1 MHTFA
6 ALDHDLHDI
15 GELDH
20 HERIGETRAQLL
32 AHIAA
37 GIESLRS
44 AADTLDRLC
53 SNTVYDADFIDGRD
67 GRDGRDV
74 AAILD
79 ETIRNA
85 RATYAL
91 VHAVIDHGVPR

>member
-6 ALDHDLHDI
+6 ALDHDVHDI

-20 HERIGETRAQLL
+20 LERIGETRGQLL

-37 GIESLRS
+37 GIGSLQS

-67 GRDGRDV
+67 GRDV
-74 AAILD
+74 AAFLD

-85 RATYAL
+85 RATYAV
-91 VHAVIDHGVPR
+91 VHAVIDKEVPR

>member
-1 MHTFA
+1 MNTFA

-20 HERIGETRAQLL
+20 LERIGETRAQLL

-37 GIESLRS
+37 GIESLQS

-67 GRDGRDV
+67 GRDV
-74 AAILD
+74 AAFLD

-85 RATYAL
+85 RATYAV

>member
-1 MHTFA
+1 MHTYP
-6 ALDHDLHDI
+6 ALDHDLHEL

-20 HERIGETRAQLL
+20 LERIGETRGQLL

-37 GIESLRS
+37 GIQSLQS

-67 GRDGRDV
+67 GRDV
-74 AAILD
+74 AAFLD

-85 RATYAL
+85 RATYAV
-91 VHAVIDHGVPR
+91 VHAVIDKEVPR

>member
-6 ALDHDLHDI
+6 ALGHDLHDI
-15 GELDH
+15 SELDH
-20 HERIGETRAQLL
+20 LERIGETRRQLL

-37 GIESLRS
+37 GIESLQS
-44 AADTLDRLC
+44 AADTLNHLC

-67 GRDGRDV
+67 GRDV
-74 AAILD
+74 AAFLD

-85 RATYAL
+85 RATYA
-91 VHAVIDHGVPR
+91 VVRAVIDNGAPR